1 MRQESTNLQLV
12 VMKAAEDGDGYIFRF
27 RETAGKSGQA
37 EVSLPTLRVNE
48 AYLCNGV
55 EVNKE
60 QLQSTATTVKFPYK
74 ANAYITLRLKA
85 DGALRK

>member
-1 MRQESTNLQLV
+1 MRLDSTNLQLV

-37 EVSLPTLRVNE
+37 EVSLPTMRVNE

-60 QLQSTATTVKFPYK
+60 QLQSTANTVRFPYK
-74 ANAYITLRLKA
+74 PNAYVTLRLKVE
-85 DGALRK
+85 GAQKK